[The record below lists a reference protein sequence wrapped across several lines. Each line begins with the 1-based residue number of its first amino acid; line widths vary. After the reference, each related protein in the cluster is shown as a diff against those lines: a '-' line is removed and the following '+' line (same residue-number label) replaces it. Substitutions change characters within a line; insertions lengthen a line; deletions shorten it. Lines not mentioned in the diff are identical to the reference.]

1 MLGHKTTLV
10 ADVIHEQIAL
20 SPFEKRLVSTQAY
33 NRLHNIL
40 QNSTVYFTYPC
51 NRTSRFIHSLG
62 VAKIAGDIFRF
73 GFLNA
78 EGAALKEFFK
88 QAMKEL
94 KDIRGTSGFRKDVKD
109 TVVRESNQSQLEKFN
124 PEYLWCPLY
133 TAALLPTLDPKEQY
147 LFIVFF
153 QAVRCVALLHDI
165 GHPPFSHV
173 TENALTQIYVRLKAD
188 ATNSNSAKNLLK
200 IFDGFFDK
208 QKVFHEALG
217 CEVAEA
223 LLSQI
228 IHEAHTIPEI
238 NDKLL
243 YDLLLIKHLTL
254 RILNEN
260 EKKDDEASIL
270 GCLHR
275 VIDGDL
281 DADRLDYVQRD
292 LVMSGFSREPIRP
305 QRLIQSF
312 TLAVVGRN
320 TKPPSLEFVPSVR
333 ALGVI
338 EDLYIQRLQAYKYII
353 FHHRVVKFDA
363 LMESCAYNLA
373 IQHLHSAGLLKS
385 PAGSSAKP
393 VTVGKSSGDKSDNM
407 SHDVRLSGNISGLWQ
422 VFHPDV
428 TTFKTKFT
436 AYYTQWDDAWLLT
449 VLRSHYL
456 SKITNNGQKSD
467 TSSPVILEAQLEELL
482 SNKKQYHSF
491 FKRGECFLDIDEA
504 FLKAFDKDFDWN
516 LLKKQ
521 QPKAPTFPIE
531 SLKRYVEKAKK
542 AIDKT
547 GSIPAALIERNGYA
561 LALLKR
567 LLYKLGVCGQNKMP
581 FAVQAAELLKDRM
594 KVDDVILVPKLLKAG
609 LTKDLSLVDGE
620 GKIIQLGKVSRLADE
635 LDRAT
640 LLFPPFFVFVYKKGG
655 VDEKAFAEY
664 RQAFGQLLWQE
675 FDSWIKK
682 ANNNH

>member
-10 ADVIHEQIAL
+10 TDVIHEQIAL

-78 EGAALKEFFK
+78 EGAALKVFFK
-88 QAMKEL
+88 QAAKEL
-94 KDIRGTSGFRKDVKD
+94 KDIRITPAFRTNVKD
-109 TVVRESNQSQLEKFN
+109 IDLHESNQSHLEKFD
-124 PEYLWCPLY
+124 PKELWCPLY
-133 TAALLPTLDPKEQY
+133 TTALLPTLDAKEQY
-147 LFIVFF
+147 LFIIFF
-153 QAVRCVALLHDI
+153 QAVRCVALLHDV

-173 TENALTQIYVRLKAD
+173 TENALAQIYVRLKED
-188 ATNSNSAKNLLK
+188 ATNSIGAKNLLK
-200 IFDGFFDK
+200 IFDSFFDK
-208 QKVFHEALG
+208 RKVFHEALG

-223 LLSQI
+223 LLSQV
-228 IHEAHTIPEI
+228 IHEARTIPKM

-260 EKKDDEASIL
+260 QEKDDEASIL

-312 TLAVVGRN
+312 TLAIFGN
-320 TKPPSLEFVPSVR
+320 TQPPSLGFVPSVR

-338 EDLYIQRLQAYKYII
+338 EDFYVQRLQAYKYII

-363 LMESCAYNLA
+363 LMESSTCDLA
-373 IQHLHSAGLLKS
+373 IQYLFGAGLIKS
-385 PAGSSAKP
+385 PGDSMAKP
-393 VTVGKSSGDKSDNM
+393 ATDEKNSKGKSDGKPHDLQLSGD
-407 SHDVRLSGNISGLWQ
+407 VSGLWQ
-422 VFHPDV
+422 ILHPDV
-428 TTFKTKFT
+428 TTFKSKFT
-436 AYYTQWDDAWLLT
+436 SYYTQWDDAWLLT
-449 VLRSHYL
+449 ILRSHYL
-456 SKITNNGQKSD
+456 SKKTKKQKLD
-467 TSSPVILEAQLEELL
+467 TSRSTILEAQLEELL

-504 FLKAFDKDFDWN
+504 FLKAFDKDFNWD
-516 LLKKQ
+516 LLRKL

-531 SLKRYVEKAKK
+531 SLKRYVDKAKK
-542 AIDKT
+542 AIGRD
-547 GSIPAALIERNGYA
+547 GSIPTALIERHGYA

-567 LLYKLGVCGQNKMP
+567 LLYKLGFCGQNKMP
-581 FAVQAAELLKDRM
+581 FAVQAAVRLKDKM
-594 KVDDVILVPKLLKAG
+594 KVDDVILIPKLLKAG
-609 LTKDLSLVDGE
+609 LTKDLSLVDSD
-620 GKIIQLGKVSRLADE
+620 GKIVQLGKVSRIADE

-640 LLFPPFFVFVYKKGG
+640 LFFPPFFVFIYNKGG
-655 VDEKAFAEY
+655 VDEKAFDEHRRAL
-664 RQAFGQLLWQE
+664 GLLLWEE
-675 FDSWIKK
+675 FDNWIKK
-682 ANNNH
+682 VNT